1 MAPRSRS
8 RSSAAAAPEARRDLT
23 LRLQILGA
31 VVVPMLLIGVWLAS
45 KGFFSAP

>member
-1 MAPRSRS
+1 MAPRSRT
-8 RSSAAAAPEARRDLT
+8 RSSAAEPDSRRDLT

-31 VVVPMLLIGVWLAS
+31 VFVPLLLLGGWLAS